1 MKKKTV
7 SNSNAG
13 RTSGENARG
22 SSGITGAYALEGNI
36 GYRFSDRSLLTE
48 ALTHSSYSY
57 EHGGQKICPCN
68 ERLEF
73 LGDSVLSVI
82 VSEYLFENYPDSPEG
97 DLTRCRSEL
106 VCEQALAG
114 YAASIGLGDCLRL
127 GRGEEKS
134 GGRTRPSLLCDA
146 YEALLAAVYLD
157 SGAGDTGKKAVAK
170 YVMPSVAERL
180 GGLLSGRPVIDY
192 KTLLQETVQSD
203 SKGERLEYVTVAEDG
218 PDHAKIFTVEARI
231 DSNVFGTGTG
241 SSKRRAEQE
250 AARQALISC
259 GAIPGDR
266 DADGKR

>member
-7 SNSNAG
+7 TNSTAG
-13 RTSGENARG
+13 KTSGESARG
-22 SSGITGAYALEGNI
+22 LCGIAGAEALEESI

-57 EHGGQKICPCN
+57 EHGGQKVCPCN

-106 VCEQALAG
+106 VCERALSSYAG
-114 YAASIGLGDCLRL
+114 SIGLGEHLRL
-127 GRGEEKS
+127 GKGEEKG
-134 GGRTRPSLLCDA
+134 GGRSRPSLLCDA

-157 SGAGDTGKKAVAK
+157 SGAGDAGKRAVSG
-170 YVMPSVAERL
+170 YVMPSVIERL
-180 GGLLSGRPVIDY
+180 GGMLTGRPVIDY

-203 SKGERLEYVTVAEDG
+203 SKGERLEYVTVAETG
-218 PDHAKIFTVEARI
+218 PDHAKTFTVEARI
-231 DSNVFGTGTG
+231 DSNVFGRGTG

-250 AARQALISC
+250 AARQALIGC
-259 GAIPGDR
+259 GVIED
-266 DADGKR
+266 DG